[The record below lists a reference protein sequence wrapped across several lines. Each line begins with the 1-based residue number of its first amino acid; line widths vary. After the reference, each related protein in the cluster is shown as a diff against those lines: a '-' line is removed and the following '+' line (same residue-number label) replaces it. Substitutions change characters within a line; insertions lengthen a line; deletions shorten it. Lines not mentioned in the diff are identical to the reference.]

1 MQKAIAVILD
11 DNERITVMNN
21 AKKIS
26 VFYKTEQKW
35 LLREELIL
43 PELFNGSLT
52 EIRRGLEAV
61 VKEIR
66 KEIRDCKLIVGKSIT
81 GLVFQVFNSAGF
93 IISETDV
100 FDMAI
105 LDNLYSDILKEI
117 DAFQAEQKADKIPAA
132 PVETEIKGNYFFD
145 FNLLKS
151 SDLPYTSKSTI
162 LPFLN
167 STSIN
172 RLEIICDH
180 VMPWFEDEMKK
191 RKLNFTVTMIKE
203 GKCRVIVIP
212 D

>member
-1 MQKAIAVILD
+1 MQKAIAAILD
-11 DNERITVMNN
+11 ENDRITEMNN
-21 AKKIS
+21 AKKLS
-26 VFYKTEQKW
+26 VFHKTEQNW
-35 LLREELIL
+35 ILREEIIL
-43 PELFNGSLT
+43 PELFKDNLT
-52 EIRRGLEAV
+52 EIRRGLESV
-61 VKEIR
+61 V

-117 DAFQAEQKADKIPAA
+117 DAFQAEQEADKIPVA
-132 PVETEIKGNYFFD
+132 PAETDIKGNYFFD

-167 STSIN
+167 STSFN

-180 VMPWFEDEMKK
+180 IMPWFEAEMKK
-191 RKLNFTVTMIKE
+191 RKLNFTVTKIKE
-203 GKCRVIVIP
+203 GKCRLVVIP
-212 D
+212 GK

>member
-1 MQKAIAVILD
+1 MQKAIAVMLD
-11 DNERITVMNN
+11 ENDRVTEMNN
-21 AKKIS
+21 AKKLS
-26 VFYKTEQKW
+26 VFHKTEQKW
-35 LLREELIL
+35 VLREEIIL
-43 PELFNGSLT
+43 PELFNGSLP
-52 EIRRGLEAV
+52 EIRRGLASV
-61 VKEIR
+61 A
-66 KEIRDCKLIVGKSIT
+66 KEIRDCKLIVGKTIT

-100 FDMAI
+100 FDTAI

-117 DAFQAEQKADKIPAA
+117 DAFQAEQEADKIPAA

-167 STSIN
+167 STSFN

-180 VMPWFEDEMKK
+180 VMPWFEAEMKK
-191 RKLNFTVTMIKE
+191 RKLNFTETKIKE
-203 GKCRVIVIP
+203 GKCRVVVIP
-212 D
+212 DK

>member
-1 MQKAIAVILD
+1 MQKAIAVMLD
-11 DNERITVMNN
+11 ENDRITEMNN
-21 AKKIS
+21 AKKLS
-26 VFYKTEQKW
+26 VFQKTDQKW
-35 LLREELIL
+35 ILREELIL
-43 PELFNGSLT
+43 AKLFNGSLT

-61 VKEIR
+61 V

-81 GLVFQVFNSAGF
+81 GLVFQVFNRAGF

-117 DAFQAEQKADKIPAA
+117 DAFQAEQKADKIPTA

-162 LPFLN
+162 IPFLN
-167 STSIN
+167 STSFN
-172 RLEIICDH
+172 QLEIICDH

-203 GKCRVIVIP
+203 GKCRVVVIP